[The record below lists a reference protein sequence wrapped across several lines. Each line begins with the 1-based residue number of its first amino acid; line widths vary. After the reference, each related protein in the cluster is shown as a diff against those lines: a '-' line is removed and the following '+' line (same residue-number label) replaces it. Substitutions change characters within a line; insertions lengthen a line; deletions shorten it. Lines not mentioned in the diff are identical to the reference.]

1 MFRFDAVFTV
11 ATPATQSMVNQE
23 SDIPV
28 FFCAVSAPVA
38 AGVIKDMD
46 KPDMNATGT
55 SNAIPVEEIFGL
67 AKQMTPKA
75 KNFGLLYS
83 SKTDSAVN
91 TVEQAKNYL
100 ESKNIKYTEGAVVE
114 DSEIATTVESLC
126 KKCDAIFIPNDAVMQ
141 GAMSTITEIARENK
155 VAVYGS
161 SATMVDSGCLG
172 TKAIDDIGIGEKTA
186 DLAAKYFEGEKVE
199 NIPSIVVPYDYVTVN
214 KDDAKAIGINLDSID
229 FGKDTVKQVND
240 TKN

>member
-1 MFRFDAVFTV
+1 
-11 ATPATQSMVNQE
+11 
-23 SDIPV
+23 
-28 FFCAVSAPVA
+28 
-38 AGVIKDMD
+38 
-46 KPDMNATGT
+46 
-55 SNAIPVEEIFGL
+55 
-67 AKQMTPKA
+67 MTPKA

-83 SKTDSAVN
+83 SKTDAAVN

-155 VAVYGS
+155 IAVYGS

-172 TKAIDDIGIGEKTA
+172 INNIGMVEKPA
-186 DLAAKYFEGEKVE
+186 DLASKYFEGEKVE

-229 FGKDTVKQVND
+229 FGKDTVNQVND
-240 TKN
+240 AKN